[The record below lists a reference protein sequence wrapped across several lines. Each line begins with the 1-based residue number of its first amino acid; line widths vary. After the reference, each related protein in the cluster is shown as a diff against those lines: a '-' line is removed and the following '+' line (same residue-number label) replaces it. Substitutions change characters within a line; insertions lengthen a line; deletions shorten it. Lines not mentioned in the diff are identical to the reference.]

1 MQVFWTLFRREL
13 GTFFQSMTGYIIIT
27 AVVALLGFSLT
38 DVISKLSAEPMD
50 APLTELFY
58 STFYFWLILL
68 LTTPVI
74 TMRTFASEKSSGT
87 FETLMT
93 APVSDLQVV
102 LAKFAGTLTFFAIT
116 WLPSIGYMVFLQR
129 FIDSPS
135 TAWEP
140 RAMTTTFFGIVLI
153 GSLYIAMG
161 CFASAL
167 TKSQLIAAAV
177 SYAVGLTLFL
187 LSMRMRSLVP
197 IAASGWQAKVFAH
210 ISMVE
215 HMEDF
220 ARGVIDTTPVIYYL
234 SLTAFFVFLTFK
246 VVESRRW
253 KN

>member
-13 GTFFQSMTGYIIIT
+13 ATFFQSITGYVIMA
-27 AVVALLGFSLT
+27 AVLALLGLSLT
-38 DVISKLSAEPMD
+38 DVIWKLSTTPMD

-58 STFYFWLILL
+58 STYYFWLILL

-102 LAKFAGTLTFFAIT
+102 LAKFAGTLAFFAIT
-116 WLPSIGYMVFLQR
+116 WLPSIGYMLFLQR
-129 FIDSPS
+129 YINSPS

-140 RAMTTTFFGIVLI
+140 RSMATTFFGIVLI

-167 TKSQLIAAAV
+167 TRSQLIAAAV
-177 SYAVGLTLFL
+177 SYAVGLTLFI
-187 LSMRMRSLVP
+187 LSVSALVP
-197 IAASGWQAKVFAH
+197 VTPTGWQAKVFTH
-210 ISMVE
+210 ISMSE
-215 HMEDF
+215 HMDDF
-220 ARGVIDTTPVIYYL
+220 ARGILHSTPIIFYL
-234 SLTAFFVFLTFK
+234 SLTIFFIFLTFK

>member
-13 GTFFQSMTGYIIIT
+13 AGFFQSLTGYVIIT
-27 AVVALLGFSLT
+27 AVLALLGFSLT
-38 DVISKLSAEPMD
+38 DVIWKLNVQPMD

-58 STFYFWLILL
+58 STVYFWLILL

-74 TMRTFASEKSSGT
+74 TMRTFASEKATGT

-116 WLPSIGYMVFLQR
+116 WLPSIGYMVFLHR
-129 FIDSPS
+129 YINSPS

-140 RAMTTTFFGIVLI
+140 RSMATAFFGIILI
-153 GSLYIAMG
+153 GSLYISMG

-187 LSMRMRSLVP
+187 LSMRALVP
-197 IAASGWQAKVFAH
+197 VAPTGWQAKVFSH
-210 ISMVE
+210 ISMTE

-220 ARGVIDTTPVIYYL
+220 ARGVIHTTPIVFYL
-234 SLTAFFVFLTFK
+234 SLTTFFVFLTYK
-246 VVESRRW
+246 VIESRRW
-253 KN
+253 KA

>member
-13 GTFFQSMTGYIIIT
+13 ATFFSSITGYVIIS
-27 AVVALLGFSLT
+27 AVLALLGFSLT
-38 DVISKLSAEPMD
+38 DVIWKLSTTPMD

-58 STFYFWLILL
+58 STVYFWLILL

-74 TMRTFASEKSSGT
+74 TMRTFAAEKSSGT

-93 APVSDLQVV
+93 APVGDLQVV

-116 WLPSIGYMVFLQR
+116 WLPSIGYMLFLER
-129 FIDSPS
+129 FINSPS
-135 TAWEP
+135 THWEP
-140 RAMTTTFFGIVLI
+140 RTIAMTFLGIVLI
-153 GSLYIAMG
+153 GSVFISVG

-167 TKSQLIAAAV
+167 TRSQLIAAAV
-177 SYAVGLTLFL
+177 SYGVGLTLFL
-187 LSMRMRSLVP
+187 LSMRALVSVP
-197 IAASGWQAKVFAH
+197 PVGWQAKVFTH
-210 ISMVE
+210 ISMTD

-220 ARGVIDTTPVIYYL
+220 ARGVIPTTPIVFYL
-234 SLTAFFVFLTFK
+234 SLTIFFVFLTFK

>member
-1 MQVFWTLFRREL
+1 MQVFFTLFRREL
-13 GTFFQSMTGYIIIT
+13 ATFFQSLTGYVIIA
-27 AVVALLGFSLT
+27 AVLALLGISLT
-38 DVISKLSAEPMD
+38 DVIWKLSATPMD

-58 STFYFWLILL
+58 DTLYFWLILL

-74 TMRTFASEKSSGT
+74 TMRTFAAEKSSGT

-116 WLPSIGYMVFLQR
+116 WLPSIGYMLFLQR
-129 FIDSPS
+129 FINSPS
-135 TAWEP
+135 TNWEP
-140 RAMTTTFFGIVLI
+140 RAIVSTFFGIVLI
-153 GSLYIAMG
+153 GSVYIAMG

-167 TKSQLIAAAV
+167 TRSQLIAAAV

-187 LSMRMRSLVP
+187 LSLHDLVP
-197 IAASGWQAKVFAH
+197 VPPTGWQAKVFAH
-210 ISMVE
+210 ISMTD
-215 HMEDF
+215 HMGDF
-220 ARGVIDTTPVIYYL
+220 ARGILHTTPIIFHL
-234 SLTAFFVFLTFK
+234 SLTIFFVFLTFK